1 MISFDRVWA
10 GYGRQVVLSDVSFA
24 VAPGEFVVLVGPNGS
39 GKSTVLKT
47 ILGLIRPTRGDVQV
61 LGYANREVPKA
72 RHQIGYLPQI
82 SQVDPKFP
90 ATTFDVVLMGCY
102 GQLGLVRRPGSAE
115 RQQAVQSLE
124 EVGLSAYLSTPF
136 GFLSGGQRQRALLA
150 RALMG
155 APKLLLLDEPTTA
168 LDVSAQH
175 DLIELIYKLCRE
187 RGFTVV
193 MVTHDV
199 NLVVGKA
206 DKIGYIKGTML
217 AYDTPN
223 KVLDPEFLSRVYGA
237 EILVVEHEGHKRVIV
252 GDYHA

>member
-1 MISFDRVWA
+1 MISFDRVWV
-10 GYGRQVVLSDVSFA
+10 GYGRQLVLSEVSFA

-39 GKSTVLKT
+39 GKSTLLKT

-61 LGYANREVPKA
+61 LGYANREVPRA

-90 ATTFDVVLMGCY
+90 VTAFDVVLMGSY
-102 GQLGLVRRPGSAE
+102 GQLGLLRRPGPAQ
-115 RQQAVQSLE
+115 RQQAAKCLE
-124 EVGLSAYLSTPF
+124 EVGLSTYLSSPF
-136 GFLSGGQRQRALLA
+136 GFLSGGQRQRVLLA

-155 APKLLLLDEPTTA
+155 SPKLLLLDEPTAA

-175 DLIELIYKLCRE
+175 DLVELISRLCQE
-187 RGFTVV
+187 RSLTVL

-199 NLVVGKA
+199 NLIVDKA
-206 DKIGYIKGTML
+206 DKIGYLKGTML
-217 AYDTPN
+217 AYDMPN
-223 KVLDPEFLSRVYGA
+223 KVLNPEFLSQVYGA
-237 EILVVEHEGHKRVIV
+237 KILVVEHDGQKRVIV